1 MGSKLRILFLFFGFY
16 LMSCTSY
23 EDLSQT
29 YNLSQNVS
37 FSNFDTLLAFQ
48 EDEEYYI
55 RLVDSSEFYFLVD
68 KRSNQS
74 ISGYITSSAPTVE
87 FPKAKYQEIK
97 LQQIAQAKVR
107 VIDALKTFVLVALAV
122 GILMLSGVCVLI
134 MLAEPGNESK
144 KYWLF

>member
-1 MGSKLRILFLFFGFY
+1 
-16 LMSCTSY
+16 
-23 EDLSQT
+23 
-29 YNLSQNVS
+29 
-37 FSNFDTLLAFQ
+37 
-48 EDEEYYI
+48 
-55 RLVDSSEFYFLVD
+55 VDSSEFYFLVD

-74 ISGYITSSAPTVE
+74 ISGYITSSAPTGE

>member
-16 LMSCTSY
+16 LMSCTRY
-23 EDLSQT
+23 EDLSKT
-29 YNLSQNVS
+29 YNLPQNVS

-48 EDEEYYI
+48 EEEEYFI
-55 RLVDSSEFYFLVD
+55 RMVDSSEFYFLVD

-74 ISGYITSSAPTVE
+74 ISGYITSSAPTVD

>member
-16 LMSCTSY
+16 LMSCTRY

-29 YNLSQNVS
+29 NNFTQNAS

-74 ISGYITSSAPTVE
+74 ISGYITPYAPTVE

-107 VIDALKTFVLVALAV
+107 VIDALKTFVLVALVV
-122 GILMLSGVCVLI
+122 GILMLSGLCSHY
-134 MLAEPGNESK
+134 PC
-144 KYWLF
+144 

>member
-1 MGSKLRILFLFFGFY
+1 MGSKLRILLLFFGFY
-16 LMSCTSY
+16 WMSCTRY

-29 YNLSQNVS
+29 YDLSQNVS

-107 VIDALKTFVLVALAV
+107 VIDALKTFVLVALVV

-134 MLAEPGNESK
+134 ILAEPGNESK

>member
-1 MGSKLRILFLFFGFY
+1 MGAKLRILFLFFGFY
-16 LMSCTSY
+16 LMSCTRY
-23 EDLSQT
+23 EDLSKT
-29 YNLSQNVS
+29 HNLPQNVS